1 MSKLLAKIKGQTT
14 HKPASSEPDNHP
26 TDDREV
32 HDQNSKDFESEAP
45 PKGAQPPGPLM
56 SYDSTDRPSGACFA
70 RGGKKSDGSL
80 EEQQFTIQ
88 PHPAKTNDPR
98 DLTGDEGQDF
108 MSPGGGACSARNPF
122 NAFNAPPGPVIP
134 NAAHQQEIPPPSS
147 RDELRV
153 RSAELNQAA
162 GDKKEDSQ

>member
-14 HKPASSEPDNHP
+14 HSDQDNRP
-26 TDDREV
+26 TKDEREV

-45 PKGAQPPGPLM
+45 PKGAQPGPPAPLM

-80 EEQQFTIQ
+80 EEQQFTIL

-98 DLTGDEGQDF
+98 GLEGDESEDF

-134 NAAHQQEIPPPSS
+134 NAAQQQEIPPPSS

-162 GDKKEDSQ
+162 GDKKEDIQ